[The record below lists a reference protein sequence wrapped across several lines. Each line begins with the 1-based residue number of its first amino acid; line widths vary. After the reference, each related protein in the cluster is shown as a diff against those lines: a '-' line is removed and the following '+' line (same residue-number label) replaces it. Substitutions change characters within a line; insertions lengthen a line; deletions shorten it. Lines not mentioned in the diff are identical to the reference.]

1 MSTIL
6 KGGSFFWNRIFLHFS
21 SSNAIQSVWRAQ
33 GSIWRCSNRESF
45 LIDKL
50 FSIGPWY
57 DFIEECEWAENSTTR
72 DFERNC
78 CHFPFY
84 GFSFWIYWGQM
95 KACKMGLSQMHPWIW
110 FFKIKFVLAIN
121 QLYRGSGIWYFF
133 KTKCLFFFVKNTF
146 LGMILNWGEFLLTS
160 PIYRGSR
167 LYNAG
172 SGHSPMNIFGQIFPL
187 CAETQTFR
195 ADTFIFLSQP
205 LTSRSILCNKK
216 EYKHNVDTNVD
227 VDVIC
232 I

>member
-1 MSTIL
+1 M
-6 KGGSFFWNRIFLHFS
+6 GPFFSKPHFFLHFS
-21 SSNAIQSVWRAQ
+21 SSNVVQSVWRAQ

-172 SGHSPMNIFGQIFPL
+172 SGHSAMNIFGQIFPL

>member
-1 MSTIL
+1 M
-6 KGGSFFWNRIFLHFS
+6 
-21 SSNAIQSVWRAQ
+21 
-33 GSIWRCSNRESF
+33 IW
-45 LIDKL
+45 
-50 FSIGPWY
+50 
-57 DFIEECEWAENSTTR
+57 
-72 DFERNC
+72 
-78 CHFPFY
+78 
-84 GFSFWIYWGQM
+84 
-95 KACKMGLSQMHPWIW
+95 
-110 FFKIKFVLAIN
+110 
-121 QLYRGSGIWYFF
+121 LYRGVWMGGKFNNTRFWKKLLSFSILCFQLLNILGTKQVKPVGWVCLKCIHEYDFLIEFILGKWPNIQGVRNLIFF
-133 KTKCLFFFVKNTF
+133 RTKCLFFFVKNTF

-172 SGHSPMNIFGQIFPL
+172 SGHLPMNIFGQIFPL

>member
-1 MSTIL
+1 MNGRKIQQHAIL
-6 KGGSFFWNRIFLHFS
+6 KEIVVIFHFM
-21 SSNAIQSVWRAQ
+21 VLVF
-33 GSIWRCSNRESF
+33 EY
-45 LIDKL
+45 
-50 FSIGPWY
+50 IGDRRRPVR
-57 DFIEECEWAENSTTR
+57 WACLKCIHEF
-72 DFERNC
+72 D
-78 CHFPFY
+78 
-84 GFSFWIYWGQM
+84 
-95 KACKMGLSQMHPWIW
+95 
-110 FFKIKFVLAIN
+110 FFKLNLFWQLANYTRVQEFDI
-121 QLYRGSGIWYFF
+121 FF
-133 KTKCLFFFVKNTF
+133 RTKCLFFFVKNTF